1 MPRLNFCI
9 FVAVSLAA
17 ADPAEFLKHIRN
29 GNLTWL
35 QSNLSEKASI
45 DTRDA
50 RGNTPLLW
58 ASALGNVEAVQLLL
72 KNGADPNVENA
83 FGVTPLVAAATEP
96 AKVRLL
102 LAAGANPKAKTKAG
116 HHALAVAATS
126 PRATASLEALLAAG
140 APVNE
145 PGAAAITP
153 LIAAN
158 FFICAETNARL
169 LLAKGADARPAM
181 AFGFGAI
188 HGANACSAGL
198 IEDYVRHG
206 GNPNQQNNFM
216 PGVRHGNVMLN
227 GLAPLHFAAAH
238 RDLQVVETLLAQ
250 GADVHLRD
258 KRQMTPLLFAVS
270 SEDQN
275 AAVVKALLAKGA
287 DTSAKDMHGED
298 AIAWAR
304 KFNNPAVLEALG
316 EKPQPQETKLNSK
329 PGPGAKAALPL
340 LESANES
347 FFKESGCV
355 ACHHSMV
362 ISFAAS
368 RAAKAGLAPNA
379 AMTETRK
386 RRLRGF
392 LAGQLPTYLQQIGPP
407 GDLDSA
413 LYHLLEARAL
423 QLEASPEIEL
433 NARYILSRQLESGA
447 WTMRGISRTPI
458 EEGDIHRTALAIWL
472 LPQTVSPAML
482 PETKSRVAEAARWL
496 GTQRAVSTD
505 DLAMQLLGLKW
516 GGAPASQIEAA
527 AGRLAAAQR
536 KDGGWS
542 GNAHLASDAYST
554 GLAAFALKQAASPA
568 AQERRLKAAV
578 HFLLHTQAPDGSW
591 HVKSRAVKFQP
602 YFESG
607 FPYGHDQWISVSA
620 TAWALAAL
628 SEIGAVN

>member
-1 MPRLNFCI
+1 MPRSLLSLF
-9 FVAVSLAA
+9 AALSLAA
-17 ADPAEFLKHIRN
+17 ADPAETLKHIRN

-35 QSNLSEKASI
+35 QSNLADRSSV

-58 ASALGNVEAVQLLL
+58 AAALGNVEAVQFLL

-83 FGVTPLVAAATEP
+83 FGVTPLIAAATEP
-96 AKVRLL
+96 AKVKLL

-126 PRATASLEALLAAG
+126 PRATASLEALIAAG

-158 FFICAETNARL
+158 FFICAETNSRL
-169 LLAKGADARPAM
+169 LLAKGADAKPAM
-181 AFGFGAI
+181 AFGFSAI
-188 HGANACSAGL
+188 HGSNACSASL
-198 IEDYVRHG
+198 LEDYIRHG
-206 GNPNQQNNFM
+206 ASPNQQNNFM
-216 PGVRHGNVMLN
+216 PGVRHGDVMLN

-238 RDLQVVETLLAQ
+238 RDLQVVETLLAK
-250 GADVHLRD
+250 GADVNLRD

-275 AAVVKALLAKGA
+275 VSVVKALLAKGA
-287 DTSAKDMHGED
+287 DKSAKDMHGED
-298 AIAWAR
+298 AITWAR

-316 EKPQPQETKLNSK
+316 EKPLPQETKLNAK

-340 LESANES
+340 LENGNES

-368 RAAKAGLAPNA
+368 RAARAGLAPNA
-379 AMTETRK
+379 ALTETRK
-386 RRLRGF
+386 QRLRGF

-413 LYHLLEARAL
+413 LYHLLEARSL

-433 NARYILSRQLESGA
+433 NARYVLSRQLESGA
-447 WTMRGISRTPI
+447 WTMRGISRSPI

-482 PETKSRVAEAARWL
+482 PEAKTRVAEATRWL

-516 GGAPASQIEAA
+516 GGAPASQVEAA
-527 AGRLAAAQR
+527 AARLAAAQR
-536 KDGGWS
+536 KDGGWG

-554 GLAAFALKQAASPA
+554 GLAVFALKQTSSPA
-568 AQERRLKAAV
+568 THERRLKSAI
-578 HFLLHTQAPDGSW
+578 HFLLHTQAADGSW

-607 FPYGHDQWISVSA
+607 FPYGHDQWISTA
-620 TAWALAAL
+620 GTAWALAAL
-628 SEIGAVN
+628 SETGTIQ